1 MIMKDNRGTGLL
13 ELLIVVVIIAG
24 IGSYMFPLMIKK
36 YKQSQALIQQINIY
50 NENIESVM
58 YETENYNELLDANLE
73 ELGVTDESLDDIKTY
88 AESQVTQMQELEDLY

>member
-1 MIMKDNRGTGLL
+1 MIMKDNRGVGLI
-13 ELLIVVVIIAG
+13 EMLIVVVIIAA
-24 IGSYMFPLMIKK
+24 IGSYMFPLMIKE
-36 YKQSQALIQQINIY
+36 YKKSQALVQQINIY

-88 AESQVTQMQELEDLY
+88 SESQVTQMQELEDLY

>member
-1 MIMKDNRGTGLL
+1 MIMKDNRGVGLI
-13 ELLIVVVIIAG
+13 EMLIVVVIIAA
-24 IGSYMFPLMIKK
+24 IGSYMFPLMIKE
-36 YKQSQALIQQINIY
+36 YKKSQALVQQINIY

-58 YETENYNELLDANLE
+58 YETENYNELLDDNLE